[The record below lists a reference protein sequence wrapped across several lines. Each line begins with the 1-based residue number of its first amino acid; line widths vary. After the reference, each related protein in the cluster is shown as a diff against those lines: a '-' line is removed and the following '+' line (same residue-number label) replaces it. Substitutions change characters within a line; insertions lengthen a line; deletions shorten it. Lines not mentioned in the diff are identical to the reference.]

1 MRTICVKIEAIFHG
15 ATVAEVLKRSCQISA
30 RHMQRLKQRSG
41 FVLRNGLPCKL
52 ADRVCEGDD
61 VAVRLD
67 DGEKSSIVSMLMALE
82 ILYEDEDL
90 ILLNKPKNI
99 SVHPSRDPME
109 NTLENALAAYFEQ
122 TDDNPHPVSRL
133 DKGTT
138 GVITVAK
145 SGYMHHLMKLVQH
158 RGEFQKEYLA
168 LVHGVPPQTEGSI
181 DLPIGRSEGS
191 TLRQCI
197 RSDGAAARTKYRL
210 LDTDGRISAVQI
222 FPQTGRMHQIRVHFA
237 AIGCPLLGDWLYGNE
252 SELYDRPMLHA
263 RSVRLYHPLRNETLE
278 ITAPIPKDFLNELY
292 DNGSCLRL
300 RIRSNQR

>member
-1 MRTICVKIEAIFHG
+1 MKSIRVKIESAFHG
-15 ATVAEVLKRSCQISA
+15 ATVADVLCRKYRVSA
-30 RHMQRLKQRSG
+30 RHIQRLKQRSD
-41 FVLRNGLPCKL
+41 FVRCNGLPCKL
-52 ADRVCEGDD
+52 TYRVSEGDT
-61 VAVRLD
+61 VTARLD
-67 DGEKSSIVSMLMALE
+67 DGEKANIVSMPMELE

-109 NTLENALAAYFEQ
+109 NTLENALSAYFKD

-145 SGYMHHLMKLVQH
+145 SGYMHHLMKEVQH

-168 LVHGVPPQTEGSI
+168 LVHGVPLKNEGTI
-181 DLPIGRSEGS
+181 DLPIGRTEGS

-197 RSDGAAARTKYRL
+197 RSDGASAMTNYRL
-210 LDTDGRISAVQI
+210 LDTDGSISAVQI

-237 AIGCPLLGDWLYGNE
+237 ALDCPLLGDWLYGNQPDP
-252 SELYDRPMLHA
+252 YDRPMLHA
-263 RSVRLYHPLRNETLE
+263 RAVRFTHPLRNETIE
-278 ITAPIPKDFLNELY
+278 ITAPLPQDFSENLY
-292 DNGSCLRL
+292 ESGASFRL
-300 RIRSNQR
+300 CSKRR